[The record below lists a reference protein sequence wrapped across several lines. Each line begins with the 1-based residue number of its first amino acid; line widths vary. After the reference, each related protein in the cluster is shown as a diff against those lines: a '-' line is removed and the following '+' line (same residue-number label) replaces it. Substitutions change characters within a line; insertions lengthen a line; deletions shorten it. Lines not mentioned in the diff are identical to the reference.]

1 MTAFKEFSAR
11 FAQSVCVLTHDN
23 FGVKRSCTI
32 SSYSSVSASTDADIF
47 SFSLAQ
53 NSFMAGIMQESS
65 TVQITLL
72 SHHQSSVAR
81 YYAGNRIDSDY
92 FNIDDVVAES
102 IAVVTGTITR
112 SIPVGSSMLY
122 LTEVENIV
130 LVSVDSRPLVYRLRN
145 FE

>member
-11 FAQSVCVLTHDN
+11 FAQSVCLLTHDN
-23 FGVKRSCTI
+23 FGVKKSCTI

-53 NSFMAGIMQESS
+53 NSFMAGIMQEGSK
-65 TVQITLL
+65 VQITLL
-72 SHHQSSVAR
+72 GQHQSNVAR
-81 YYAGNRIDSDY
+81 YYAGNRFDSNY

-102 IAVVTGTITR
+102 IAAVTGKISR

-122 LTEVENIV
+122 LSEVENI
-130 LVSVDSRPLVYRLRN
+130 LMVSVDSRPLVYRLRN